1 MGPTRKESCYLCR
14 LEIPLPGRSQLARK
28 TRCPGALAQVK
39 VNGLEKEVATGN
51 HWLKISTM
59 TSGEMWGY
67 TNNWTDFYLPNS
79 PTLSWNSLGVPSCSG
94 WGRMSREEER
104 ILSTPSHSIWR
115 GNVLLAASDRTGSLL
130 HSREV
135 TEQVPCR
142 AAQWQKP
149 CGWLGQGTGQA
160 QEGGGW
166 GPVLPL
172 LSWAPSAGLHT
183 LRRESL
189 CFSTTQRR
197 PLGYGALLTLP
208 PPKPSS
214 QAKPLPGNR
223 AGTWHFFCLRGDM
236 ATTWSRFLYCPLMDR
251 HTKGHASCLCSRPNR
266 WHLGL
271 QGDRTGPS

>member
-14 LEIPLPGRSQLARK
+14 LEIPLPCRSQWASK
-28 TRCPGALAQVK
+28 TRRPGALAQVK

-94 WGRMSREEER
+94 WGRMSWEEER

-115 GNVLLAASDRTGSLL
+115 GNVFLAASDRTGSLL

-135 TEQVPCR
+135 AEQVLCK
-142 AAQWQKP
+142 AAQWQKL

-160 QEGGGW
+160 QEGGGED
-166 GPVLPL
+166 
-172 LSWAPSAGLHT
+172 PSSPCQAGLPVWGCTHSEG
-183 LRRESL
+183 RAPASQPHR
-189 CFSTTQRR
+189 
-197 PLGYGALLTLP
+197 GAL
-208 PPKPSS
+208 
-214 QAKPLPGNR
+214 
-223 AGTWHFFCLRGDM
+223 W
-236 ATTWSRFLYCPLMDR
+236 ATVPC
-251 HTKGHASCLCSRPNR
+251 
-266 WHLGL
+266 
-271 QGDRTGPS
+271 